1 MRTLTAIRQLIY
13 TTFVILSTIL
23 IDLGSG
29 HHMQY
34 IQYVLSMPT
43 VRQTEVL
50 DFVTHV
56 LYNTALFFCSLSGLE
71 FYDRLAT
78 RSGKLHL
85 AIQIAPVFLFVA
97 YLSQLFLLVSHCRP
111 VTGLWPNS
119 WQKDPVQYNLLS
131 WGLVYSVNS
140 GVSLTCDMLMFII
153 PAILTKNLHV
163 SMKRK
168 AQLSLVMFPGILCVT
183 LFIPTLSSSH

>member
-1 MRTLTAIRQLIY
+1 
-13 TTFVILSTIL
+13 
-23 IDLGSG
+23 
-29 HHMQY
+29 MQF
-34 IQYVLSMPT
+34 IQYVLSMSS

-50 DFVTHV
+50 DFVALV
-56 LYNTALFFCSLSGLE
+56 LYTTALFFCSLPGFA

-85 AIQIAPVFLFVA
+85 AIQIAAVFLFVVS
-97 YLSQLFLLVSHCRP
+97 LPQLFLLIFLSRP

-119 WQKDPVQYNLLS
+119 WQKGPVQCNLLS
-131 WGLVYSVNS
+131 WGLVYSVNT

-163 SMKRK
+163 PMKRK
-168 AQLSLVMFPGILCVT
+168 AQLSLVMFLGILCVA
-183 LFIPTLSSSH
+183 LLIPTLSSSHSICKF